1 MIAFLRQLI
10 RPRGARRAPA
20 VPAGQRI
27 YAIGDI
33 HGRSD
38 LFTAMIA
45 AIDADEADAPVR
57 TTIVLLGDLIDRGPD
72 SAGVIAAARAW
83 GGGDPVRSLVW
94 KREESF
100 LRIGGRETVLSYPV
114 DPAAFAR
121 ADLPGAQAL
130 MRLAIPQDDLDFLA
144 TGEDMIMI
152 GDYLFVHAGI
162 RPGVPLDQQDSND
175 LRWIRGEFTD
185 SQERHPHCVVHG
197 HTISEHIEVLH
208 NRIGIDT
215 GAFYTGRLTAVRL
228 EGTEQTFLQTRESD
242 AGIVVETGRLS

>member
-1 MIAFLRQLI
+1 VS
-10 RPRGARRAPA
+10 PSSPWVGP
-20 VPAGQRI
+20 PPP
-27 YAIGDI
+27 
-33 HGRSD
+33 
-38 LFTAMIA
+38 
-45 AIDADEADAPVR
+45 PVR
-57 TTIVLLGDLIDRGPD
+57 YLIGNHEELFLAAMQNVEALRG
-72 SAGVIAAARAW
+72 
-83 GGGDPVRSLVW
+83 
-94 KREESF
+94 F